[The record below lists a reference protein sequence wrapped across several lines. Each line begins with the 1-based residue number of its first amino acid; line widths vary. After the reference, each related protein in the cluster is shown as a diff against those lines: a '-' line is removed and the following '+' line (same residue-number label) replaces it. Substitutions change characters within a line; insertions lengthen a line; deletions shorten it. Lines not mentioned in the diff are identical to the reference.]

1 MSKEYKRSD
10 DPEGIDSAPSL
21 RGEIIEDRKHDA
33 VFGEIT
39 EDAPDYR
46 NVRHIYTFESN
57 HDVLTPFRSDFS
69 ELLLS

>member
-10 DPEGIDSAPSL
+10 DPEGIDPTPSL

-33 VFGEIT
+33 VFGDIT

-46 NVRHIYTFESN
+46 NVRHNYTLESKY
-57 HDVLTPFRSDFS
+57 DMLTPYRLDFS
-69 ELLLS
+69 EPLLS